1 MCRFIIRVIETHVP
15 NSPSEPSLFRQS
27 ILYHYLSERTLSFF
41 FFLKGVAGS
50 VIIAHSAVVRAACVI
65 VCALGRHQGLVRAKI
80 WGLLLGLRA
89 HAQSLRAWVEDV
101 DH

>member
-1 MCRFIIRVIETHVP
+1 MFLTVLQSPPYSDRVYCTTTFQR
-15 NSPSEPSLFRQS
+15 EPSA
-27 ILYHYLSERTLSFF
+27 FF